1 MTHDTSDRAISQ
13 VDIDRFARASGGTGL
28 IHTDPEYAR
37 RTSYGATLVQGI
49 YLFALIEGRL
59 TERHPDWIE
68 RGVLDVTFVGPV
80 TADSS
85 VHIAIT
91 DDPDDAGHLHVRAST
106 PDGEAVTGHA
116 WLRGDPHPQ
125 SA

>member
-13 VDIDRFARASGGTGL
+13 ADIDRFARASGGTGL

-59 TERHPDWIE
+59 TERHPDWPE

-80 TADSS
+80 TAGSGLRID
-85 VHIAIT
+85 IT
-91 DDPDDAGHLHVRAST
+91 GDPDDPGRLQIRAST

-116 WLRGDPHPQ
+116 WLRGDPHPRT
-125 SA
+125 A